1 MNHGEGPWNEQGPK
15 KERETK
21 DDARY
26 IIFYTFAD
34 DDEVGEREPLDKEG
48 ATS

>member
-1 MNHGEGPWNEQGPK
+1 MVEILGKEGSRPK

-26 IIFYTFAD
+26 IIFYEFFN
-34 DDEVGEREPLDKEG
+34 DDEVGEKEPPDKEG
-48 ATS
+48 TAS